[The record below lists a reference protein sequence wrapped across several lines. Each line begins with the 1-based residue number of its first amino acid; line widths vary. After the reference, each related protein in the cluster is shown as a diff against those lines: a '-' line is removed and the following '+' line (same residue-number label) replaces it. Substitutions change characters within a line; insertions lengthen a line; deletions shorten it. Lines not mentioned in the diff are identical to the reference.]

1 MLFMKSKVSNI
12 SNLTWSNSLL
22 ELAPKNRPSKNLLK
36 LHAAG
41 IKTIAELIWLI
52 PLRIQKAPEV
62 KDFSHFQDDEI
73 FLGKGTL
80 ISFDQSPSF
89 GRRGANKVQ
98 LFNAN
103 AVIKD
108 SLSDQYITF
117 KWFNT
122 YSSLRKQIESLGEFY
137 FLGKPTEFRGV
148 QQIVNPKLNP
158 KELKD
163 NHGTLI
169 EYSTVAGISGSEI
182 KKFISYIPDELW
194 SVEIRTFTQ
203 VPSEKL
209 KLAPLVNAFAQ
220 LHGKVE
226 CSDYKLAKDRI
237 VYHEFLANQLKVMA
251 RKSKAS
257 HTKAPL
263 LKVSKIE
270 LEKYKSYFPYDLT
283 QGQTESLNEVLNDFK
298 SGTPMSRMLQGDV
311 GCGKTTVAL
320 ICALISIKNHGQ
332 AAIMCPTET
341 LARQHLTTFRE
352 ILGDKIKI
360 DILIGSTKASEKKK
374 IYQALAAG
382 DIDLII
388 GTHSLI
394 QETVAF
400 KNLNLAIIDEQHKFG
415 VAQRQTLCGKG
426 VGVHCLIMTA
436 TPIPRSLQLA
446 QYGDLEISTI
456 RSMPTGRKGTKTRIV
471 TPETYEKYLSFIK
484 TRVSIGEQVYIVVPA
499 IEKSETQTLNNIVNL
514 HELYNKYFPDL
525 NISVLHGQ
533 LKSAEKAKTMEA
545 FSAGSIDILISTTVI
560 EVGINI
566 LNSTVVSIYNPDR
579 FGLSSL
585 HQLRGRVG
593 RGSKAGFCFLIAKDG
608 VSEQAMQRIK
618 VVEAT
623 NDGFE
628 IAEADLKNR
637 GEGNVFGSI
646 QSGHMSDYKLANI
659 FEYFSLFE
667 RVSSDLNMLKSEFPE
682 ILNKVLIEI
691 SDETKITST
700 I

>member
-1 MLFMKSKVSNI
+1 MKSKASNI
-12 SNLTWSNSLL
+12 NNITWSHSLL
-22 ELAPKNRPSKNLLK
+22 DLAPKNRPSKNLIK

-41 IKTIAELIWLI
+41 IKTIADLIWLI

-62 KDFSHFQDDEI
+62 KDFSNFQDDEI

-80 ISFDQSPSF
+80 VSFDQSPSF
-89 GRRGANKVQ
+89 GRRGSNKVQ

-148 QQIVNPKLNP
+148 KQIVNPKLNP
-158 KELKD
+158 KEIK
-163 NHGTLI
+163 NSHGTLI
-169 EYSTVAGISGSEI
+169 EYSTVAGISGNEI
-182 KKFISYIPDELW
+182 KKFISYVPDILW
-194 SVEIRTFTQ
+194 TTEISNFTQ
-203 VPSEKL
+203 NLSDQL
-209 KLAPLVNAFAQ
+209 KLPPLIAAFAQ

-226 CSDYKLAKDRI
+226 CSDYDLAKERI

-251 RKSKAS
+251 RKSKSS

-263 LKVSKIE
+263 LKTSKNG
-270 LEKYKSYFPYDLT
+270 LEDLKSIFPYDLT
-283 QGQTESLNEVLNDFK
+283 QGQSDSLDEIVRDFK

-311 GCGKTTVAL
+311 GCGKTTIAL
-320 ICALISIKNHGQ
+320 IAALISIENQGQ
-332 AAIMCPTET
+332 TAIMCPTEA
-341 LARQHLTTFRE
+341 LALQHEKTFTQL
-352 ILGDKIKI
+352 LGEKIQI
-360 DILIGSTKASEKKK
+360 ALLIGSTKASEKKK
-374 IYQALAAG
+374 IYKALASG

-394 QETVAF
+394 QEAVIF

-426 VGVHCLIMTA
+426 LGVHCLIMTA

-471 TPETYEKYLSFIK
+471 TSKTYEKYLSFIK

-499 IEKSETQTLNNIVNL
+499 IEESETQTLNNIVNL
-514 HELYNKYFPDL
+514 HELYKKYFPDL

-533 LKSAEKAKTMEA
+533 LKSTEKAKTMEN
-545 FSAGSIDILISTTVI
+545 FSAGKIDILISTTVI

-566 LNSTVVSIYNPDR
+566 LNSTVISIYNPDR

-593 RGSKAGFCFLIAKDG
+593 RGEKAGFCFLITKDG

-667 RVSSDLNMLKSEFPE
+667 RVSTDLNSLKTSVPE
-682 ILNKVLIEI
+682 LLNKVLIEI